1 MENAGEETETE
12 SESESESELVR
23 RAMAGDDAAGRRL
36 LVLHAPKLLKSAMVL
51 ARDPHL
57 AEDIT
62 QESLIEA
69 MNSLDRF
76 DGRCLFA
83 TWLHGILR
91 HRYLKSLRAD
101 RRIPTPIDE
110 GSLLWVSGGESD
122 PSLGLHSAEESA
134 FLRQEVAALA
144 DTHREVIELRFFAEA
159 SLGEIAAALDIP
171 VGTVKSRLHHALEKL
186 RQSQAVRTGLDRPAA
201 IGLPPRYSLEDPIR

>member
-1 MENAGEETETE
+1 MENAGNKTET
-12 SESESESELVR
+12 ELVR
-23 RAMAGDDAAGRRL
+23 RALAGDDAARRRM
-36 LVLHAPKLLKSAMVL
+36 LVLHAPKLLKSATVL
-51 ARDPHL
+51 ARDPHR

-101 RRIPTPIDE
+101 RRRPTPIDE
-110 GSLLWVSGGESD
+110 GALLWVSGDESD
-122 PSLGLHSAEESA
+122 PARGFDSAEESA
-134 FLRQEVAALA
+134 VLRQEVAALA

-159 SLGEIAAALDIP
+159 SLAEIAAALDIP

-186 RQSQAVRTGLDRPAA
+186 RQSRAVRGGFERPVA
-201 IGLPPRYSLEDPIR
+201 IASPRRGSLEDPVG

>member
-1 MENAGEETETE
+1 MDNAGEEP
-12 SESESESELVR
+12 ESELVR
-23 RAMAGDDAAGRRL
+23 RAMAGDDVAGRRL
-36 LVLHAPKLLKSAMVL
+36 LILHAPKLLKSATVL

-101 RRIPTPIDE
+101 RRRPTPIDDGPLMRLCGE
-110 GSLLWVSGGESD
+110 ESD
-122 PSLGLHSAEESA
+122 PSLGLDSAEESA
-134 FLRQEVAALA
+134 VLRQEVKALA
-144 DTHREVIELRFFAEA
+144 DAHREVIELRFFAEA
-159 SLGEIAAALDIP
+159 SLAEIAAALDIP

-186 RQSQAVRTGLDRPAA
+186 RQSRAVRTGSDRPVA
-201 IGLPPRYSLEDPIR
+201 IGLPPRDSLEDPIG

>member
-1 MENAGEETETE
+1 MENAGEET
-12 SESESESELVR
+12 ESELVR

-36 LVLHAPKLLKSAMVL
+36 LILHAPKLLKSATVL

-101 RRIPTPIDE
+101 RRRPTPIDDGPLMRLCGE
-110 GSLLWVSGGESD
+110 ESD
-122 PSLGLHSAEESA
+122 PSLGLDSAEESA
-134 FLRQEVAALA
+134 VLRQEVAALA
-144 DTHREVIELRFFAEA
+144 DAHREVIELRFFAEA
-159 SLGEIAAALDIP
+159 SLAEIAAALDIP

-186 RQSQAVRTGLDRPAA
+186 RQSRAVRTGSDRPVA
-201 IGLPPRYSLEDPIR
+201 IGWPPRDSLEDPIG

>member
-1 MENAGEETETE
+1 MDNAGEET
-12 SESESESELVR
+12 ESELVR
-23 RAMAGDDAAGRRL
+23 RAMSGDDAARRRL
-36 LVLHAPKLLKSAMVL
+36 LSLHAPKLLKSATVL
-51 ARDPHL
+51 ARDPHR

-91 HRYLKSLRAD
+91 HRHLKSLRAD
-101 RRIPTPIDE
+101 RRRPTAINDGP
-110 GSLLWVSGGESD
+110 LMRLSGDESD
-122 PSLGLHSAEESA
+122 PSRGLDSAEEA
-134 FLRQEVAALA
+134 AGLRQEVAALA
-144 DTHREVIELRFFAEA
+144 DPHREVIELRFFAEA
-159 SLGEIAAALDIP
+159 SLAEIAAALDIP

-186 RQSQAVRTGLDRPAA
+186 RQSRTVRTGFDRPVA
-201 IGLPPRYSLEDPIR
+201 IGWPPRNSSEGPVG